1 MLVDWIQEWAK
12 MQTIYEYVLWA
23 LVLIGVII
31 IIIGG
36 LIKK

>member
-12 MQTIYEYVLWA
+12 MQTIYEYVFWA

-36 LIKK
+36 LINK